1 MFSGGIEMENWLK
14 WIIFATKTI
23 RLNDI
28 FRGIEKRCEKTGLNF
43 LQEAWRQTGSIY
55 SICLLILKQ
64 ILDRIFQ
71 LQT

>member
-1 MFSGGIEMENWLK
+1 MFSGGIETENWLK

-43 LQEAWRQTGSIY
+43 FKRHGVKLVPYTQFA
-55 SICLLILKQ
+55 C
-64 ILDRIFQ
+64 
-71 LQT
+71 